1 MKKLS
6 FLIAAV
12 LLFAGIFIVGE
23 MVTARI
29 NGVAPAKNENVIPIT
44 DNPAPDIP
52 TPEEPVPVPEDTVV
66 TVMAAGDIMFHYPQ
80 VVSAKTEDGGYDFSS
95 PFEYIK
101 DRVQGVD
108 LAIANLETVIADEGE
123 TPKGYPRFRSPREVL
138 DGIKEAG
145 FDILVTANN
154 HSADRGRDG
163 IIRTIEELENR
174 QLEYIG
180 TSRGEKRDYI
190 IKEVKGIKIGILS
203 YTFGLNGLESLLTP
217 EELQNMVN
225 LIDAERISTSISEA
239 RMNGA
244 EVIIVYLHWGHEYHR
259 DASDEQ
265 RSLAAFLSEN
275 GADLILGSHPHV
287 VQEMDSINVKGKDIP
302 VVYSMGNLLSNQR
315 YETMGVSYTEDGLLV
330 SIRIVKKWDTG
341 EVLIEPLVP
350 VPTWVYRWSKGS
362 GKYGY
367 RVIPVEDV
375 LSGKL
380 ELELSP
386 ETTLRIQESLGDT
399 MNTLN
404 GSN

>member
-29 NGVAPAKNENVIPIT
+29 NGVAPADNENVIPAI
-44 DNPAPDIP
+44 DNPAHDIP

-80 VVSAKTEDGGYDFSS
+80 VVSAKAEDGGYDFSS

-108 LAIANLETVIADEGE
+108 LAIANLETVIAGEGE

-386 ETTLRIQESLGDT
+386 ETTLRIQKSLGDT

>member
-12 LLFAGIFIVGE
+12 LLIAGIFILGE
-23 MVTARI
+23 VVTARI
-29 NGVAPAKNENVIPIT
+29 NGVVPVENENVIPIVDAPAT
-44 DNPAPDIP
+44 DLPL
-52 TPEEPVPVPEDTVV
+52 PEEPVPVPEDTIV
-66 TVMAAGDIMFHYPQ
+66 TLIAAGDIMFHNPQ
-80 VVSAKTEDGGYDFSS
+80 VVSAKAEDGSYDFSA
-95 PFEYIK
+95 PFQYLR
-101 DRVQGVD
+101 DHLQGVD
-108 LAIANLETVIADEGE
+108 LAIANLETVIAGEGE
-123 TPKGYPRFRSPREVL
+123 TPRGYPRFRSPKEVL

-154 HSADRGRDG
+154 HSADMGRDG
-163 IIRTIEELENR
+163 IIRTIEELEKR

-190 IKEVKGIKIGILS
+190 IKEVKGVKIGILS

-225 LIDAERISTSISEA
+225 LIDTESISTSIAEA

-244 EVIIVYLHWGHEYHR
+244 EVIIVYLHWGHEYLR

-265 RSLAAFLSEN
+265 RSLAEFLSEN

-287 VQEMDSINVKGKDIP
+287 IQEMETISVEGKDIP

-330 SIRIVKKWDTG
+330 SVRIVKKWDTG
-341 EVLIEPLVP
+341 QVLIEPLVP
-350 VPTWVYRWSKGS
+350 IPTWVYRWSSGS

-386 ETTLRIQESLGDT
+386 ETTLRIQKSLGDT
-399 MNTLN
+399 MDTLK

>member
-29 NGVAPAKNENVIPIT
+29 NGITTADNENVIPAM
-44 DNPAPDIP
+44 DNPAHDIP

-66 TVMAAGDIMFHYPQ
+66 TLMAVGDIMFHYPQ

-108 LAIANLETVIADEGE
+108 LAIANLETVIAGEGE

-180 TSRGEKRDYI
+180 TSMGEKRDYI

-287 VQEMDSINVKGKDIP
+287 VQEMDSINVEGKDIP

-367 RVIPVEDV
+367 RVVPVEDV

-386 ETTLRIQESLGDT
+386 ETTLRIQKSLGDT

>member
-1 MKKLS
+1 MKKLT
-6 FLIAAV
+6 FLIAAI
-12 LLFAGIFIVGE
+12 LLSAGIFIVGE
-23 MVTARI
+23 MVTAKI
-29 NGVAPAKNENVIPIT
+29 TGVATTENENVIPNIDTPIT
-44 DNPAPDIP
+44 ELPI
-52 TPEEPVPVPEDTVV
+52 PEEPAHVPEDAIV
-66 TVMAAGDIMFHYPQ
+66 TMIAAGDIMFHYPQ
-80 VVSAKTEDGGYDFSS
+80 IISAKTEDGSYDFSS

-101 DRVQGVD
+101 DHVQSAD
-108 LAIANLETVIADEGE
+108 LAIANLETVIAGEGE
-123 TPKGYPRFRSPREVL
+123 TPRGYPRFRSPKEVL

-163 IIRTIEELENR
+163 IIKTIEELENR

-190 IKEVKGIKIGILS
+190 IKEVKGVKIGVLS

-225 LIDAERISTSISEA
+225 LIDAERISMSIAEA
-239 RMNGA
+239 RSNGA
-244 EVIIVYLHWGHEYHR
+244 EVIIVYLHWGYEYHR
-259 DASDEQ
+259 QASDEQ

-275 GADLILGSHPHV
+275 GADVILGSHPHV
-287 VQEMDSINVKGKDIP
+287 VQEMELISIKGKDIP

-341 EVLIEPLVP
+341 VVLIEPLIP
-350 VPTWVYRWSKGS
+350 MPTWVNRWGTGS
-362 GKYGY
+362 GKYSY
-367 RVIPVEDV
+367 RILPAEEV

-386 ETTLRIQESLGDT
+386 ETTLRIQKSLGDT
-399 MNTLN
+399 MDTLG
-404 GSN
+404 GSD

>member
-29 NGVAPAKNENVIPIT
+29 NGITTVDNENVIPAM
-44 DNPAPDIP
+44 DNPAHDIP

-66 TVMAAGDIMFHYPQ
+66 TLMAAGDIMFHYPQ

-163 IIRTIEELENR
+163 IIRTIEELEKW

-330 SIRIVKKWDTG
+330 SVRIVKKWDTG
-341 EVLIEPLVP
+341 QVLIEPLVP
-350 VPTWVYRWSKGS
+350 IPTWVYRWSSGS

-386 ETTLRIQESLGDT
+386 ETTLRIQKSLGDT
-399 MNTLN
+399 MDTLK